1 VTLRVGATLPI
12 GTAPRLDRETLATRG
27 LEKTK
32 IFHGEAWIDC
42 ARHTAEALTA
52 SQKID
57 GPAVIEGY
65 TATTWVPP
73 GWTATLDPADNLI
86 VRRSS

>member
-1 VTLRVGATLPI
+1 MTLRVGATLPI
-12 GTAPRLDRETLATRG
+12 GTAPRLDRETLAARG
-27 LEKTK
+27 PEKTK

-42 ARHTAEALTA
+42 ARHTAEALIEG
-52 SQKID
+52 QKID

-86 VRRSS
+86 LRRSS